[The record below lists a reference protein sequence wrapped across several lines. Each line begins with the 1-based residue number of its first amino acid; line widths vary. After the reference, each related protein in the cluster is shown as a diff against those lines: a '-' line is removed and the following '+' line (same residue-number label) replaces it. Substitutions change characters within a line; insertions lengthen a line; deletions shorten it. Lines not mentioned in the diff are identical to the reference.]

1 VLAVA
6 LFSRACVGADGWRG
20 RVIDCDG
27 MHHLWPFLQ
36 HSGLPPIPPPPIV
49 STLRPCLPLSTHNST
64 LLTHARLFD
73 PRQLVH
79 VGATD
84 EAVLGSHSLV
94 VVGWR
99 WVAPSPSATEDA
111 TAAGSEGEPDSEVR
125 LLVQNWWQDKQFFEV
140 DLEYLASRGAHVTWV
155 MGEVKHLPEPFPLV
169 NAVAAQSKVRG
180 NDTGLREVPG
190 GQLAGC
196 EAPPPFK
203 LRG

>member
-1 VLAVA
+1 
-6 LFSRACVGADGWRG
+6 
-20 RVIDCDG
+20 
-27 MHHLWPFLQ
+27 M
-36 HSGLPPIPPPPIV
+36 LPPFHLPPFV
-49 STLRPCLPLSTHNST
+49 STHNST
-64 LLTHARLFD
+64 LHTHGRLMD

-99 WVAPSPSATEDA
+99 WVALSP
-111 TAAGSEGEPDSEVR
+111 SEGEPELR

-169 NAVAAQSKVRG
+169 NAVAALSKVSG
-180 NDTGLREVPG
+180 NDTGLYEVVSCLGRVCGVCPR
-190 GQLAGC
+190 
-196 EAPPPFK
+196 PHI
-203 LRG
+203 